1 MKKNWKEIFKS
12 VVKITHHKGGN
23 VISSGTGFIYKKHLI
38 TNNHVFYSNQTDE
51 IKLHTVKENGFEIE
65 HQLMMPY
72 SDFCDRMK
80 DGMGEESWDFATIN
94 LESTTFETLPSLEFI
109 EANEKIEIGEEIAL
123 FGFPLLQD
131 NLSMHTG
138 HISSKK
144 IHEPVKYIQVD
155 ASVNQ
160 GNSGGP
166 LIEVHSGK
174 VIGIVTRKG
183 TGLTEMFDHLKNH
196 TQQNLN
202 MANQMEDGVIMMGV
216 SFKQVLVDTQTQ
228 SLRLINEIERSAN
241 VGIGYA
247 FELVE
252 MRKYFE

>member
-1 MKKNWKEIFKS
+1 MNKVWEKIFKS
-12 VVKITHHKGGN
+12 VVKITHLKGGH
-23 VISSGTGFIYKKHLI
+23 VISSGTGFIYNKHLI

-65 HQLMMPY
+65 YQLIMPY
-72 SDFCDRMK
+72 SAFRDRLK
-80 DGMGEESWDFATIN
+80 EGMGEESWDFAIID
-94 LESTTFETLPSLEFI
+94 LESTNFEKLPSLEII
-109 EANEKIEIGEEIAL
+109 EANKKIEIGEEIAL
-123 FGFPLLQD
+123 FGFPLLQE
-131 NLSMHTG
+131 NLSMNAG

-144 IHEPVKYIQVD
+144 IQASVKYIQVD
-155 ASVNQ
+155 ASVNR

-166 LIEVHSGK
+166 LIEVNSGK

-183 TGLTEMFDHLKNH
+183 TGLTEMFDQLKNH

-202 MANQMEDGVIMMGV
+202 MANQMQDGVFMMGI
-216 SFKQVLVDTQTQ
+216 SFKQVLVATQTQ
-228 SLRLINEIERSAN
+228 SLQLINEIERSAN